1 MHERLKS
8 NQFNTCT
15 IVAPARNRL
24 IIILMMCGSY
34 SHACHNDDDEYDNS
48 SDDDKDDGEGSPHNS
63 SASDGYQGGANL
75 QYTIHN
81 IQYAM
86 TIYVSQHAIYNIHY
100 SNTFHC
106 ACLLLFSFLES
117 YNQHIPKLNLTAIK
131 QLGETAAAV
140 PQISKIQFL

>member
-34 SHACHNDDDEYDNS
+34 SHACHCDDDEYDTNNS
-48 SDDDKDDGEGSPHNS
+48 DDDDDKDDGEGSPHNS

-75 QYTIHN
+75 QYTTHN
-81 IQYAM
+81 IQY
-86 TIYVSQHAIYNIHY
+86 TIYVSQHTIYIIPIHFTLRVFY
-100 SNTFHC
+100 YFLFLNPTINTF
-106 ACLLLFSFLES
+106 LS
-117 YNQHIPKLNLTAIK
+117 
-131 QLGETAAAV
+131 
-140 PQISKIQFL
+140 

>member
-1 MHERLKS
+1 MLAAMMMM
-8 NQFNTCT
+8 NTT
-15 IVAPARNRL
+15 TAVMMMMIRTMVRAVPITAPP
-24 IIILMMCGSY
+24 LMVI
-34 SHACHNDDDEYDNS
+34 
-48 SDDDKDDGEGSPHNS
+48 K
-63 SASDGYQGGANL
+63 GGANL

-86 TIYVSQHAIYNIHY
+86 TIYVSQHTIYNIHY

-106 ACLLLFSFLES
+106 ECLLLFSFLES